1 MQSSNPFTASTALR
15 RMALK
20 TRQAGATLAEVMIV
34 VIILGILAAAIVL
47 NGDTSSAKAV
57 VLQTNLQTIAT
68 GLNAMKADMPC
79 YPTRTG
85 ALFQQ
90 QFAQQSFCNT
100 DLRNRWRQPY
110 IATATVDANGDILLP
125 EVHPNATVTLILA
138 NNANGNG
145 NTRQWLAQV
154 TNVPAEVADA
164 FMEKCN
170 GVQGSTGV
178 NPPGKCL
185 RNPANDANQLATV
198 QYIIAEAR

>member
-79 YPTRTG
+79 IR
-85 ALFQQ
+85 F
-90 QFAQQSFCNT
+90 
-100 DLRNRWRQPY
+100 
-110 IATATVDANGDILLP
+110 
-125 EVHPNATVTLILA
+125 
-138 NNANGNG
+138 
-145 NTRQWLAQV
+145 
-154 TNVPAEVADA
+154 
-164 FMEKCN
+164 
-170 GVQGSTGV
+170 
-178 NPPGKCL
+178 
-185 RNPANDANQLATV
+185 
-198 QYIIAEAR
+198 